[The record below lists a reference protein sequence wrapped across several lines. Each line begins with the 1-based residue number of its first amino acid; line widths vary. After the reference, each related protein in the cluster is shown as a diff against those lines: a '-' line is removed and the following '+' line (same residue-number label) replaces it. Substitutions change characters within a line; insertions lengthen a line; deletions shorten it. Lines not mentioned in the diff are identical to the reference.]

1 MNWME
6 VFKDINSWMLE
17 SNKKMHEYGLQS
29 DNYWSWL
36 ISSLGAIEAKYKRH
50 PLVVGF
56 LSEIIIFQ
64 EQNTKKMQECG
75 S

>member
-6 VFKDINSWMLE
+6 VFKDINAWMLE
-17 SNKKMHEYGLQS
+17 SNKKMQQYTIHSDEYWG
-29 DNYWSWL
+29 WL
-36 ISSLGAIEAKYKRH
+36 ISSLGAIETKYKHH

-56 LSEIIIFQ
+56 LSEIIEFQ
-64 EQNTKKMQECG
+64 DQNVQKMQERG

>member
-17 SNKKMHEYGLQS
+17 SNKKMQQYTIHS
-29 DNYWSWL
+29 DKYWEWL
-36 ISSLGAIEAKYKRH
+36 ISSLGAIEAKYKHH

-56 LSEIIIFQ
+56 LSEIIEFQ
-64 EQNTKKMQECG
+64 DQNVQKMQGRG